1 MLVTGVGASLDAR
14 TAPPV
19 APGNGPVAAGEPRS
33 VAPWDRVGRDRA
45 ADQPAPAPAVA
56 VEAPAVGLQASL
68 VPVGKTAD
76 GALDLPGFGTAGWYQ
91 HSVVPGAPGAA
102 VLAGHVDSTTGPD
115 VFHALGRLR
124 PGDEIFVRHADGAT
138 SRFVVHGH
146 EIVDKDALPVHRIF
160 DEPAG
165 PELRLITCGGAF
177 DRDARS
183 YADNV
188 IVYARLAEPPAV
200 AAA

>member
-1 MLVTGVGASLDAR
+1 MLVTGIGASVDAR
-14 TAPPV
+14 TAPPA
-19 APGNGPVAAGEPRS
+19 APAHDLAAAEEPRS
-33 VAPWDRVGRDRA
+33 VASRGVDPRVDGAGRA
-45 ADQPAPAPAVA
+45 SPAPAVA

-68 VPVGKTAD
+68 VPVGKTPD
-76 GALDLPGFGTAGWYQ
+76 GALDVPGFGTAGWYQ

-115 VFHALGRLR
+115 VFYALGELR
-124 PGDEIFVRHADGAT
+124 PGDEVLVRHADGTT

-146 EIVDKDALPVHRIF
+146 ETVDKDELPVHRIF

-165 PELRLITCGGAF
+165 PELRLITCGGTF
-177 DRDARS
+177 DRGARS

-188 IVYARLAEPPAV
+188 IVYARLAGPSAGV
-200 AAA
+200 AA